1 MSDALAALAG
11 LPGFLPAGFAAALV
25 ALGAFASLAGFSA
38 CLEFVGLGFAG
49 LDLDAAWLEGV
60 GLALALVALT
70 GADAVLEGA
79 AAGDL
84 APALSLAM
92 ADWSALSPVAC
103 SGAWVLAPDFPV
115 AWAAGFA
122 LGLGLALAALAVAA
136 FGGAAFEDAAL
147 AVTGFAGAALV
158 AAGFVAVSFAGTF
171 A

>member
-25 ALGAFASLAGFSA
+25 ALAAFASLAGFSA
-38 CLEFVGLGFAG
+38 CLEFVGLGFVG

-70 GADAVLEGA
+70 GVEVGAGAALEGA

-92 ADWSALSPVAC
+92 AD
-103 SGAWVLAPDFPV
+103 
-115 AWAAGFA
+115 
-122 LGLGLALAALAVAA
+122 
-136 FGGAAFEDAAL
+136 
-147 AVTGFAGAALV
+147 
-158 AAGFVAVSFAGTF
+158 
-171 A
+171 

>member
-25 ALGAFASLAGFSA
+25 ALATFASLAGFSA
-38 CLEFVGLGFAG
+38 CLEFVGLGFVGLGFVGLGFAG

-92 ADWSALSPVAC
+92 AD
-103 SGAWVLAPDFPV
+103 
-115 AWAAGFA
+115 
-122 LGLGLALAALAVAA
+122 
-136 FGGAAFEDAAL
+136 
-147 AVTGFAGAALV
+147 
-158 AAGFVAVSFAGTF
+158 
-171 A
+171 